1 MERCSM
7 PIAFDADQN
16 GILWEVATR
25 TAQEVIETVVSRKFT
40 VIGEFTEKSS
50 PHSMLYP

>member
-1 MERCSM
+1 MR
-7 PIAFDADQN
+7 IKN
-16 GILWEVATR
+16 GILCELATR
-25 TAQEVIETVVSRKFT
+25 TAQEVIETVVPRKFT